1 MKGKLLK
8 GVIMNDIYS
17 DIVIT
22 DIKTGE
28 IIPQN
33 RIGWNL
39 VAHAFVI
46 GYNWIANQF
55 NEQIDSW
62 NSEFDKDHS
71 NHDDLTDNEEF
82 ERFITEHWNKI
93 IDQYNEAMATYGGT
107 AKFELEGINTV
118 MLDGFGH
125 KAEMI
130 LKMK

>member
-1 MKGKLLK
+1 
-8 GVIMNDIYS
+8 MNDIYS

>member
-1 MKGKLLK
+1 
-8 GVIMNDIYS
+8 MNNIYAN
-17 DIVIT
+17 IVVT

-39 VAHAFVI
+39 VAHAFII
-46 GYNWIANQF
+46 GYKWIANQF
-55 NEQIDSW
+55 IEQIDSW
-62 NSEFDKDHS
+62 NSEFDKDHPNIS
-71 NHDDLTDNEEF
+71 DFTNDENY

-125 KAEMI
+125 KVEMR

>member
-1 MKGKLLK
+1 
-8 GVIMNDIYS
+8 MNDIYVN
-17 DIVIT
+17 IVIT

-33 RIGWNL
+33 RKGWNL
-39 VAHAFVI
+39 VAHAFII

-55 NEQIDSW
+55 IEQIDSW
-62 NSEFDKDHS
+62 NSEFDKDHPNIS
-71 NHDDLTDNEEF
+71 DFTNDENY

-125 KAEMI
+125 KVEMR

>member
-1 MKGKLLK
+1 
-8 GVIMNDIYS
+8 MNDIYVN
-17 DIVIT
+17 IVIT

-33 RIGWNL
+33 RKGWNL
-39 VAHAFVI
+39 VAHAFTI

-55 NEQIDSW
+55 IEQIDSW
-62 NSEFDKDHS
+62 NSEFDKDHPNIS
-71 NHDDLTDNEEF
+71 DFTNDENY

-125 KAEMI
+125 KVEMR